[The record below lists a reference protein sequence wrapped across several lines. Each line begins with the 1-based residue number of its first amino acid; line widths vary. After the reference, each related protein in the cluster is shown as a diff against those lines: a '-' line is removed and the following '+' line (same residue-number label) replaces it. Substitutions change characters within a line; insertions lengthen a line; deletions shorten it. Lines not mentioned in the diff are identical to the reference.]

1 MTIAISQ
8 NAHQRALLA
17 IFASEARVAVLRV
30 FMLDPLRAYYQR
42 QIEAATGLAIRA
54 VQREL
59 ERLTAIAL
67 LYRREEGNRTYYQVD
82 IQYSFFPE
90 LRGIILKMSDPADRI
105 RGLLALE
112 ESVCLA
118 FLNEGEGRVLIVTTG
133 GKRPSLAEPGAFA
146 LDVMSSEEFTRALS
160 ADARSLDMFL
170 VQGVDLLGR
179 REDVIWRRIEAAGY
193 AVKKGKGVP

>member
-1 MTIAISQ
+1 MTIILSQ
-8 NAHQRALLA
+8 NMRNKALLA

-59 ERLTAIAL
+59 ERLSAIAM

-82 IQYSFFPE
+82 IQYPLFAE
-90 LRGIILKMSDPADRI
+90 LRGIILKMSGPADRL
-105 RGLLALE
+105 RGQLALE
-112 ESVCLA
+112 DSVCLA
-118 FLNEGEGRVLIVTTG
+118 FLNESENRVLIVTAG

-146 LDVMSSEEFTRALS
+146 LEVMSSEEFTRLLS
-160 ADARSLDMFL
+160 SGAGPLEPFL
-170 VQGVDLLGR
+170 AHGVDLLGR

-193 AVKKGKGVP
+193 AVKKGRGVP